1 MKHRLVLP
9 NLKGVE
15 MSEEMLIRHCSP
27 TLAKIKT
34 ANLLSCKFNS
44 IYQLKREILCL
55 NLLLNKKGVSVC
67 LLHYTSERALIYV
80 YRNKMLKSDLS
91 DEAIIN
97 FLRSQGYKAEDTE
110 GFIYELSTR
119 FVSCDKFPHEI
130 GLFLG
135 YPFEDVKSF
144 IENKG
149 ENSMFTG
156 CWKVY
161 HNVEDAQKKFLKYK
175 KCTSVYC
182 KKYAE
187 GFPINKLTVVG

>member
-1 MKHRLVLP
+1 
-9 NLKGVE
+9 
-15 MSEEMLIRHCSP
+15 MSEELLIRHCSP

-34 ANLLSCKFNS
+34 GNLLSCKFNS
-44 IYQLKREILCL
+44 IYQLKKEIFCL
-55 NLLLNKKGVSVC
+55 NLLLNKKGVSIC
-67 LLHYTSERALIYV
+67 LLHNTLERALIYV

-91 DEAIIN
+91 DESVKR
-97 FLRSQGYKAEDTE
+97 FLRIQGYKSENVED
-110 GFIYELSTR
+110 FVSELSTR
-119 FVSCDKFPHEI
+119 FISCDEFPHEI

-135 YPFEDVKSF
+135 YPFDDVKSF

-149 ENSMFTG
+149 ENSRLTG

-161 HNVEDAQKKFLKYK
+161 HNVEEAQRKFSRYK